1 MEDSIIKFI
10 LDVGNSKIKMLAGE
24 LSNYGEKLRVL
35 KYVEVPSRGIRK
47 NVIENQIYLSESIAD
62 AVREMETATGLEVKK
77 VILGI
82 GGTNIYSRT
91 KNIRLS
97 FDEEKVITNSHITE
111 LFLTAEKELK
121 QKSEQVLE
129 SEMYNIRVNNS
140 GIVKNPVG
148 LAGRE
153 LQADVHLI
161 FVNETEVEELTE
173 AVNRAKL
180 EVDSIVLNPYAS
192 AKATLMEEDKT
203 MGVALI
209 DIGEG
214 TTDIIIYKNRTL

>member
-1 MEDSIIKFI
+1 
-10 LDVGNSKIKMLAGE
+10 
-24 LSNYGEKLRVL
+24 
-35 KYVEVPSRGIRK
+35 
-47 NVIENQIYLSESIAD
+47 
-62 AVREMETATGLEVKK
+62 
-77 VILGI
+77 
-82 GGTNIYSRT
+82 
-91 KNIRLS
+91 
-97 FDEEKVITNSHITE
+97 
-111 LFLTAEKELK
+111 
-121 QKSEQVLE
+121 
-129 SEMYNIRVNNS
+129 EMYNIRVNNS

-148 LAGRE
+148 LTGRE

-209 DIGEG
+209 DIGE
-214 TTDIIIYKNRTL
+214 